1 MTNIP
6 QSVTDILGENPQSLP
21 TTRLARI
28 WFDLGEGPESA
39 ADWIVGEIESRGIDL
54 NDALAALDS

>member
-6 QSVTDILGENPQSLP
+6 QSVTDILGENPQSLA
-21 TTRLARI
+21 TNRLVRI
-28 WFDLGEGPESA
+28 WFDLGEGPESV
-39 ADWIVGEIESRGIDL
+39 ADWIAGEIESRGIDL